1 MSNNANSNTI
11 TGRTIYKTTG
21 KTAGQIKNHVQK
33 IGCGNK
39 DNVPSRRGDCNVD
52 FINQEATVIVQFTH
66 NCDCGDELTIKHWGP
81 GHSDGNCCWEV
92 GCVNQSGEAGRMGEG
107 GLIRKQPV
115 QSPQK
120 YLAISA
126 A

>member
-1 MSNNANSNTI
+1 MF
-11 TGRTIYKTTG
+11 K
-21 KTAGQIKNHVQK
+21 K